1 MGAASGA
8 AERGA
13 GSGAAACAGD
23 RVGEGLGTVGW
34 VERTELTPLQMAT
47 LEVLRKS
54 PEPLVFDQSLAA
66 ELREV
71 ALEAFD
77 EFGERLGDR
86 QVYMSK
92 HRIATVLACEANAM
106 APDEFAWNPATATGQ
121 VSHRAIQLLVTW
133 RGVPTP
139 LELVD
144 EAIARLAD
152 GDSGLGQWLAGLPPG
167 EESDLR
173 GSATERVTR
182 FLEGFPPL
190 DPRWHPMAEAR
201 VQWPLDGPVILAG
214 KVDLVIGRP
223 ERDVSTKVIIDLKTG
238 RKAPRHRDDLRFY
251 ALVETL
257 RTGVPPRKLASY
269 YLDVGVADAEDV
281 TEGVL
286 RAALRRTLDAI
297 DVEVDLLTGA
307 REPERRAGPTCRWC
321 PLIDGCDVGQA
332 HLEALADPDADPF
345 SPWSPAFGN

>member
-1 MGAASGA
+1 M
-8 AERGA
+8 
-13 GSGAAACAGD
+13 
-23 RVGEGLGTVGW
+23 GTVGR
-34 VERTELTPLQMAT
+34 VERTELTPLQRAT
-47 LEVLRKS
+47 LDVLRKS
-54 PEPLVFDQSLAA
+54 PEPLVFDPDLAA
-66 ELREV
+66 ELRET
-71 ALEAFD
+71 AIEAF
-77 EFGERLGDR
+77 EAFGERLGGR
-86 QVYMSK
+86 QLYVSK
-92 HRIATVLACEANAM
+92 HRIATLLACEANAM
-106 APDEFAWNPATATGQ
+106 APDDFTWSTATATGQ

-133 RGVPTP
+133 RGVPSP

-152 GDSGLGQWLAGLPPG
+152 GDGTLGQWLAALPPG

-182 FLEGFPPL
+182 FMEGFPPL

-201 VQWPLDGPVILAG
+201 VQWPLDGPVVLAG

-223 ERDVSTKVIIDLKTG
+223 ERDVSTKLIIDLKTG

-269 YLDVGVADAEDV
+269 YLDVGVADAEEV

-286 RAALRRTLDAI
+286 RVALRRTLDAI
-297 DVEVDLLTGA
+297 DAEVDLVTGV
-307 REPERRAGPTCRWC
+307 REPERRPGFTCRWC
-321 PLIDGCDVGQA
+321 SLITDCEVGQA
-332 HLEALADPDADPF
+332 HLEAEADDA
-345 SPWSPAFGN
+345 W

>member
-1 MGAASGA
+1 MDAA
-8 AERGA
+8 
-13 GSGAAACAGD
+13 
-23 RVGEGLGTVGW
+23 
-34 VERTELTPLQMAT
+34 ELTPLQSAT
-47 LEVLRKS
+47 LEVLRKA
-54 PEPLVFDQSLAA
+54 PEPVVFPAGLAE
-66 ELREV
+66 ELRET

-77 EFGERLGDR
+77 EFGERLGER
-86 QVYMSK
+86 QLYMSK

-106 APDEFAWNPATATGQ
+106 APDEFAWSTATATGQ
-121 VSHRAIQLLVTW
+121 VAHRAIQLLVTW
-133 RGVPTP
+133 RGLPTP

-152 GDSGLGQWLAGLPPG
+152 GDSGLGQWLAGLSAG

-182 FLEGFPPL
+182 FVEGFPPL

-223 ERDVSTKVIIDLKTG
+223 DRDVSTKVIIDLKTG
-238 RKAPRHRDDLRFY
+238 RKATRHRDDLRFY

-297 DVEVDLLTGA
+297 DVEIDLQTGA

-321 PLIDGCDVGQA
+321 SLLDTCDTGQT
-332 HLEALADPDADPF
+332 HLDTDDP
-345 SPWSPAFGN
+345 W

>member
-1 MGAASGA
+1 MVGADGWEWEA
-8 AERGA
+8 
-13 GSGAAACAGD
+13 
-23 RVGEGLGTVGW
+23 LGTVGR
-34 VERTELTPLQMAT
+34 VEPTELTPLQSAT

-54 PEPLVFDQSLAA
+54 PEPLVFPATLAA
-66 ELREV
+66 ELREA

-77 EFGERLGDR
+77 EFGERLEGR
-86 QVYMSK
+86 QLYMSK
-92 HRIATVLACEANAM
+92 HRIATLLACEANAM
-106 APDEFAWNPATATGQ
+106 APDEFAWSPATATGQ
-121 VSHRAIQLLVTW
+121 VSHRAIQLLVNW

-139 LELVD
+139 VELVD
-144 EAIARLAD
+144 EAIARLSD
-152 GDSGLGQWLAGLPPG
+152 GDGSLGQWLAGLPAG

-173 GSATERVTR
+173 GSAVERVTR
-182 FLEGFPPL
+182 FIEGFPPL
-190 DPRWHPMAEAR
+190 DARWHPMAEAR
-201 VQWPLDGPVILAG
+201 VQWPLDGPVVLAG

-223 ERDVSTKVIIDLKTG
+223 DRDVSTKVIIDLKTG

-281 TEGVL
+281 SEGVL

-297 DVEVDLLTGA
+297 DVEVDLVTGA

-321 PLIDGCDVGQA
+321 PLLDGCDVGRS
-332 HLEALADPDADPF
+332 HHDPDFDPDDGF
-345 SPWSPAFGN
+345 